1 MSRLTWSERD
11 HGWRAGPYEI
21 ELAAPHLWVCTR
33 RRRNGT
39 TVIEMTGGSLSSMK
53 EQVEG
58 LYRRRHDLRRFSI
71 NLSLFTV
78 FLALATLAAGWASPP
93 GPLLVIIL
101 SILAVRAALKAI
113 DCVLRRSWESVSSN
127 YQ

>member
-1 MSRLTWSERD
+1 VSRLTWSERD

-21 ELAAPHLWVCTR
+21 ELVAPHLWVCTR

-53 EQVEG
+53 EQVER
-58 LYRRRHDLRRFSI
+58 LARRRRDLRRFSI
-71 NLSLFTV
+71 YLSLFAV
-78 FLALATLAAGWASPP
+78 SLALVALAAGWASPP
-93 GPLLVIIL
+93 GPVLVIAL
-101 SILAVRAALKAI
+101 SILAVRTALKAI